1 MNRTWHV
8 GGDRKRLQYV
18 LSLLANFLIQPSDDW
33 EIVFRKV
40 QHKRSVEQNKRYWA
54 ILNEIAETN
63 VRGETYSAETW
74 HRYFKVRF
82 IGMEET
88 KLPNGKV
95 VQEPISTTTLDKGE
109 FGEYMTRIE
118 AWAAQHGILIADE
131 RQAA

>member
-1 MNRTWHV
+1 MRTWHI
-8 GGDRKRLQYV
+8 GGDRKRLHYV
-18 LSLLANFLIQPSDDW
+18 LSLLSNFLIQPSDDW

-40 QHKRSVEQNKRYWA
+40 QHKRSVEQNKRYWV
-54 ILNEIAETN
+54 ILNEIAETS

-82 IGMEET
+82 IGMDET

-118 AWAAQHGILIADE
+118 AWAAQHGILIADD